1 MTSNEKLLA
10 ILTAIADHH
19 GSAYLSTIATA
30 AGIPISTTHR
40 ILADLVV
47 ARWIVRDSERRY
59 ELGPAF
65 TYLASRQAA

>member
-19 GSAYLSTIATA
+19 GSAYLSTIAEA
-30 AGIPISTTHR
+30 AGVPVSTTHR
-40 ILADLVV
+40 ILTHLTAAKWVT
-47 ARWIVRDSERRY
+47 RDEERRY

-65 TYLASRQAA
+65 VYLATRRAA